1 MSALS
6 KMSDI
11 EKAQVERERSRAIKK
26 SLKKEAELIQQ
37 GLGTREWTPEQQ
49 QDILDGYRPKDANGV
64 SYEGHH
70 MANVADRPEHAGN
83 PDNIQW
89 LTQDEHINGAHQGNT
104 HTPTNG
110 YYNPETGVMTPF
122 EGKPIAPPATELT
135 NPIVSAQAA
144 GQVAEQSIGIAA
156 EQVAEVT
163 TTVAIETTEVAIDVA
178 VVAAAEVIAIV

>member
-6 KMSDI
+6 KMSDL
-11 EKAQVERERSRAIKK
+11 EKAQIERERSRAIKE
-26 SLKKEAELIQQ
+26 SLKREAELIQR

-49 QDILDGYRPKDANGV
+49 QDILAGYRPEDANGV

-70 MANVADRPEHAGN
+70 MVNVADHPEHAGN

-110 YYNPETGVMTPF
+110 YYNPETGVVTPF
-122 EGKPIAPPATELT
+122 EGAPIAPPEIELT
-135 NPIVSAQAA
+135 NPIVSAQAP
-144 GQVAEQSIGIAA
+144 GRVAEQSIGIAA
-156 EQVAEVT
+156 EQVAKVT
-163 TTVAIETTEVAIDVA
+163 AAVAIEPTAVAIDLA
-178 VVAAAEVIAIV
+178 LL